1 MVDMCPM
8 EVPGTSV
15 AALSIEGG
23 AALAFTTTGNVAELR
38 QRVRRMSDVEN
49 QQQQRGEVGLLVSTS
64 GRVLDV
70 VVLAEPGPT
79 PLPQATAAVDD
90 IANGARLVLQPTNPA
105 QLAELREH
113 TVLQA
118 AKMARGQC
126 PLIVPDGVR
135 TTTPAAH

>member
-1 MVDMCPM
+1 MADMCPM
-8 EVPGTSV
+8 DVPGTTV
-15 AALSIEGG
+15 AALSIVGG

-38 QRVRRMSDVEN
+38 QRVRRMSDLEN

-70 VVLAEPGPT
+70 VVLTEPGPT

-90 IANGARLVLQPTNPA
+90 IANGARIVLQPTIPA

-113 TVLQA
+113 AVLQA
-118 AKMARGQC
+118 AKMSRGTC